1 MNGPLP
7 DWLNTLDTAA
17 FLKVNGFH
25 GAAGDFLFKWLTFK
39 YSWIPFYAW
48 LLFLLIRQQS
58 LRSILTVITAVVLI
72 TASDQIS
79 TALKENTRRPRP
91 CHEAAL
97 KGQVHLVDG
106 KCGGPF
112 GFVSSHAAN
121 TMALA
126 IFLASVLTR
135 QRKALA
141 IAFLLYVAFN
151 GYSRVYLG
159 AHYPID
165 VLGGWILG
173 AILAL
178 GMIRL
183 YGILPSTWFVKNKRN
198 DG

>member
-7 DWLNTLDTAA
+7 DWLNTLDTSV
-17 FLKVNGFH
+17 FLEVNGFH

-39 YSWIPFYAW
+39 YSWIPFYGW
-48 LLFLLIRQQS
+48 LLFLLIRQQEK
-58 LRSILTVITAVVLI
+58 RTVLTVLATVILV

-79 TALKENTRRPRP
+79 TGMKESTRRLRP
-91 CHEAAL
+91 CHEPAL
-97 KGQVHLVDG
+97 KGQVHMVEG
-106 KCGGPF
+106 KCGGQY

-126 IFLASVLTR
+126 IFLGTLLAR

-141 IAFLLYVAFN
+141 VVFFLYVALN

-165 VLGGWILG
+165 VAGGWLLGGL
-173 AILAL
+173 LATV
-178 GMIRL
+178 MIRL
-183 YGILPSTWFVKNKRN
+183 HGALPSTWLLKNKKVN
-198 DG
+198 G